1 MQEPEIDNGRLN
13 DVSTE
18 GADGLSLPDLS
29 DLMQA
34 GGAGEGADHQIDP
47 EFPTTQAA
55 LEQAWS
61 DHAVCD
67 ARAAAAEF
75 SASDEGRA
83 AMAEMGRIQH
93 RIRDIETGLA
103 ARPAGNLAELRLK
116 IALLSLD
123 GQLRPEFEA
132 GVLADAMRLL
142 AAREKG

>member
-13 DVSTE
+13 DVSAE

-61 DHAVCD
+61 EYAACD
-67 ARAAAAEF
+67 RRAAEAGFAATD
-75 SASDEGRA
+75 AGRA
-83 AMAEMGRIQH
+83 AMAEMDRIQH
-93 RIRDIETGLA
+93 RIRDLETGLA
-103 ARPAGNLAELRLK
+103 ARPSGNLAELRLK